1 VGRPVE
7 NFRAAGP
14 DLADALDRAH
24 RRGLEFRCV
33 LAEES
38 DTAPGRTIGDTA
50 PGRKVARIERTLA
63 GALQAEPDPA
73 AQLRLR
79 EQATA
84 EIEPLLPP
92 SESRRVKLGEAAT

>member
-1 VGRPVE
+1 MGRPVE
-7 NFRAAGP
+7 RFRTAGP
-14 DLADALDRAH
+14 ELADALNRAH
-24 RRGLEFRCV
+24 RRGLEFRCL

-63 GALQAEPDPA
+63 GGLRDEPDPA

-79 EQATA
+79 EQAIA
-84 EIEPLLPP
+84 AIEPLLPP
-92 SESRRVKLGEAAT
+92 PESRRVKLGKAAT